1 MHLALFIRMDDTITS
16 YFFEDEN
23 YAVIIE
29 VEKKEGPVD
38 YAGMILRIMGVLGNL
53 RIFQE

>member
-16 YFFEDEN
+16 YFFKGEN

-29 VEKKEGPVD
+29 VEKKEGSLD
-38 YAGMILRIMGVLGNL
+38 YAGIILRIIGVLGNL
-53 RIFQE
+53 RIFQ